1 MTHEYPRGLRGP
13 VVQDVALGV
22 IWLAFLGLVDVPGGV
37 RALMLCAN
45 PIVFGWGLATLHF
58 PAQVVIDEEGVRF
71 ARYGRAHRFAW
82 KDVERVS
89 VRRFLV
95 RDRVLVRIEPSGGA
109 WRGKYWILESIDG
122 FDRAVR
128 DLQRS
133 KTAEV

>member
-1 MTHEYPRGLRGP
+1 M
-13 VVQDVALGV
+13 
-22 IWLAFLGLVDVPGGV
+22 
-37 RALMLCAN
+37 
-45 PIVFGWGLATLHF
+45 
-58 PAQVVIDEEGVRF
+58 IDEEGIRF

-128 DLQRS
+128 DLQRG
-133 KTAEV
+133 